1 MLILGTG
8 ELATQENKLESV
20 LGTFAHFFFYFLS
33 INFCINERLYF
44 KIHVK
49 IGSKNGNFHT
59 LLVPLKMRALAR
71 SIDEVVSYH
80 LSHCAHF

>member
-1 MLILGTG
+1 MHGHG
-8 ELATQENKLESV
+8 MVRAARERELNLAFN
-20 LGTFAHFFFYFLS
+20 FLS

-71 SIDEVVSYH
+71 STDEVPSY
-80 LSHCAHF
+80 